1 MKLHISAGH
10 SPVCALR
17 KIILVLAGLL
27 LLSGANA
34 AVRKDSIEVFGQV
47 KDLLTGKDVGAGL
60 VMVYN
65 EADSLVLTD
74 SLQGRHTKSIGAWSY
89 EEDGGFRFKLPHG
102 GNYKIAFIVDGYNET
117 PQDLVIPDRKYNKFT
132 TEWYKNFTLIKKP
145 REHTLKET
153 TITATRIKMV
163 VRGDTVEY
171 DANAFNLAEGSM
183 LDKLIEAMPG
193 MKLNENGEIFHNGR
207 KVESLLVNGKN
218 FFGDDPTV
226 ALTNLPAYTVKK
238 VKVYKK
244 DSDDA
249 YLIKDSLTRESKKKL
264 VVDVNL
270 KKQYSK
276 GWMSNTDVAYG
287 SQDRYSARMMAMYF
301 SDKWKF
307 MGWGNLNNLD
317 QQGFANLNGDFADA
331 QIPYGL
337 HRIKMGGLTLRY
349 DDDRK
354 RVTSEVSAKA
364 HHNNDFNETETTS
377 TTYLTSGDTYRRSR
391 SQQRNT
397 TTSVE
402 WNDYIQK
409 GWQNAW
415 ISIYPLTGGFTR
427 TKGRGSSLSATFN
440 ADPLDSYRL
449 ASLDSLF
456 MPQGS
461 QRLES
466 IRINTVQ
473 DITQS
478 VNKSGNL
485 HSGGHT
491 SFRSP
496 FFGNNINVGFDWN
509 YNFSRPENFQHYTL
523 DNRAAAN
530 REIQNVYSIAP
541 SSTHSINANANYNL
555 QLAKDVSLY
564 FGYNIGHN
572 RDKNNNARYRLDSI
586 PSWDDFDRHLIG
598 SLPSAREL
606 LGTLDVQNSYHRATT
621 VTRHNPFVNLY
632 ASLKKGLR
640 MDLSLINAFE
650 HQTIADT
657 RPAPGQRKKA
667 NLSAINPDVAFI
679 YDKIS
684 DGKYSNVRISYNRS
698 ETLPSMAYLLDLT
711 DNTNPLFISMG
722 NAHLKNTVRNNI
734 SLNGVYSSSKH
745 SQSYFCYLYWSQATN
760 DVASA
765 TTYDRATGVTTYRP
779 QNINGNWNTYSVFA
793 IDRFVDKKDRLK
805 LTEQLSGRYNH
816 NVDYTTDS
824 GEGTGLPLRNIVHN
838 TTLSNNL
845 KLKYSYKTYN
855 VEFGSE
861 ITWYLQN
868 SKRQGFSNVSAVEY
882 QYGIKSNGP
891 IIWGINYETN
901 FNIFSRRGYSDPD
914 MNDDRA
920 IWNLKLSYAMLK
932 QKQLT
937 LMFEAHDLL
946 GQLSNV
952 RTVLNAQGRTETWH
966 NAVPRYV
973 LFHMIYRFNSMNKP
987 KAKKPKD

>member
-1 MKLHISAGH
+1 MKLHHTAAARRIFM
-10 SPVCALR
+10 L
-17 KIILVLAGLL
+17 LVGLL

-34 AVRKDSIEVFGQV
+34 AVRKDSIEVSGRV
-47 KDLLTGKDVGAGL
+47 KDILTGKDVGAGL

-74 SLQGRHTKSIGAWSY
+74 SLRGRHKESIGAWSY
-89 EEDGGFRFKLPHG
+89 EVDGGFRFKLPHG
-102 GNYKIAFIVDGYNET
+102 GKYKITFIVDGYNET

-163 VRGDTVEY
+163 VKGDTVEY
-171 DANAFNLAEGSM
+171 DADAFNLAEGSM

-193 MKLNENGEIFHNGR
+193 MTLNENGEIFHNGR
-207 KVESLLVNGKN
+207 KVESLLVNGKK

-317 QQGFANLNGDFADA
+317 QQGFANMNGDFADA
-331 QIPYGL
+331 QIPFGL

-349 DDDRK
+349 DDDIK
-354 RVTSEVSAKA
+354 RVESEVSANA
-364 HHNNDFNETETTS
+364 RHINDFNETETTS
-377 TTYLTSGDTYRRSR
+377 TTYLTSGDTHRRSR
-391 SQQRNT
+391 SQNHNT
-397 TTSVE
+397 TSSVD
-402 WNDYIQK
+402 WNDNIQK
-409 GWQNAW
+409 SWQDAY
-415 ISIYPLTGGFTR
+415 ISIYPLTGGLTR

-461 QRLES
+461 QRLEN

-478 VNKSGNL
+478 VNKSGYL
-485 HSGGHT
+485 HSGGYT

-496 FFGNNINVGFDWN
+496 FFGNNINVGFDWS

-530 REIQNVYSIAP
+530 REIQNVYSLTP
-541 SSTHSINANANYNL
+541 SSTHSINAIANYTL
-555 QLAKDVSLY
+555 QLAKDLTLSL
-564 FGYNIGHN
+564 GYNFGHN

-586 PSWDDFDRHLIG
+586 PGWDDFDRHLIG

-606 LGTLDVQNSYHRATT
+606 LGALDVPNSYHRATT
-621 VTRHNPFVNLY
+621 VTRHNPSANLY
-632 ASLKKGLR
+632 TSLAKGLR
-640 MDLSLINAFE
+640 MDLSLRSAFE
-650 HQTIADT
+650 HHTIADT

-667 NLSAINPDVAFI
+667 NLAAFTPDIAFS

-684 DGKYSNVRISYNRS
+684 DGKFSNVRISYNRS
-698 ETLPSMAYLLDLT
+698 EMLPSMVHMLDLT
-711 DNTNPLFISMG
+711 DNTNPLFVSMG
-722 NAHLKNTVRNNI
+722 NAHLKNTVRNNV
-734 SLNGVYSSSKH
+734 SLHGVYSSSKH
-745 SQSYFCYLYWSQATN
+745 SQSYFGYLYWSQATN

-779 QNINGNWNTYSVFA
+779 QNINGNWSTNSVFGL
-793 IDRFVDKKDRLK
+793 DRFVDKKDRLK
-805 LTEQLSGRYNH
+805 FSEQLSGRYNH

-824 GEGTGLPLRNIVHN
+824 GEGTGQPLRSVVHN

-861 ITWYLQN
+861 VTWNLQN

-937 LMFEAHDLL
+937 FMFEAHDLL

-987 KAKKPKD
+987 KAENPKG